1 MRAAL
6 YRVADRLLS
15 LYWFL
20 LRPRTVGARCILLCA
35 RHLLLIR
42 QTYGHQLWTLPG
54 GGLAR
59 GETLE
64 AAVRREVK
72 EEVGITLGAVRYL
85 GHFVSTQTY
94 NVDTVHVFSAA
105 TPSQA
110 CTIAPGEIAEAR
122 WFALEALPRVSEK
135 TRQALRLWQQNNTGA
150 AAPIVRGESRLI

>member
-6 YRVADRLLS
+6 YRMADRLLS

-20 LRPRTVGARCILLCA
+20 LRPRTAGARCILLCA
-35 RHLLLIR
+35 RQVLLIR

-59 GETLE
+59 GETPE
-64 AAVRREVK
+64 AAVRREVQ
-72 EEVGITLGAVRYL
+72 EEVGITLGAVQYL
-85 GHFVSTQTY
+85 GQFVSTQTY
-94 NVDTVHVFSAA
+94 NVDTVHVFNAA

-110 CTIAPGEIAEAR
+110 CTIDPGEIAEAR

-135 TRQALRLWQQNNTGA
+135 TRRALLLWQREKIGTQT
-150 AAPIVRGESRLI
+150 PVRRS

>member
-1 MRAAL
+1 MRAVL

-20 LRPRTVGARCILLCA
+20 LRPRTAGARCVLVCA

-42 QTYGHQLWTLPG
+42 QTYGDRLWTLPG

-59 GETLE
+59 GETPE
-64 AAVRREVK
+64 AAVRREVA
-72 EEVGITLGAVRYL
+72 EEVGITLGAVQYL

-94 NVDTVHVFSAA
+94 NVDTVHVFSAS

-110 CTIAPGEIAEAR
+110 CAIAPGEIAEAR
-122 WFALEALPRVSEK
+122 WFAIAALPQVSEK
-135 TRQALRLWQQNNTGA
+135 TRLALQLWQQENTSA
-150 AAPIVRGESRLI
+150 AAPVLRRE